1 MYFPSCRHNAPLP
14 QSCAPPDPATAAVAE
29 RWIIAY
35 LVVLLCEFDRR
46 VNTEESVKER
56 TCAEA
61 ARAQRTASARRRVA
75 IITWAQCRAK
85 ESRCRP
91 LKCWQCIQVWEQKIG
106 ANRGTR
112 GKDRPVPQEAY
123 VKG

>member
-46 VNTEESVKER
+46 VDTEESVKER
-56 TCAEA
+56 TCEEA
-61 ARAQRTASARRRVA
+61 ARAQRTASARQVQASHGHSVVRESPGVTLSRAGNADSGRRVP
-75 IITWAQCRAK
+75 I
-85 ESRCRP
+85 
-91 LKCWQCIQVWEQKIG
+91 
-106 ANRGTR
+106 
-112 GKDRPVPQEAY
+112 
-123 VKG
+123 